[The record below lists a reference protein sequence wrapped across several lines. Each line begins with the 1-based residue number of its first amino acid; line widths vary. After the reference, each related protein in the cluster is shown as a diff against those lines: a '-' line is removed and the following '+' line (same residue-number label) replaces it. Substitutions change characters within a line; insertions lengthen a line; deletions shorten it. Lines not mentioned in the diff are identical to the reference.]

1 MKFIDLF
8 SNIFSEKKE
17 NKSSYLN
24 NILNLQTRN
33 ILEKFFKLQ
42 YLLPLKSNKEDEN
55 HWKGEM
61 LSAILSIL
69 TPSKEII
76 LSETL
81 KKFFNNNFENDF
93 KNCISILYPK
103 YENLINKKK
112 YLDLKKDIYNNYLTF
127 IDKLSKFLTV
137 NYKIN
142 KLQKEQLVQ
151 KQKENIKNFIN
162 SIW

>member
-1 MKFIDLF
+1 MK
-8 SNIFSEKKE
+8 KKE

-127 IDKLSKFLTV
+127 IDKLSKFLTA

>member
-1 MKFIDLF
+1 MK
-8 SNIFSEKKE
+8 KKE

-93 KNCISILYPK
+93 KSCISILYPK

-127 IDKLSKFLTV
+127 IDKLSKFLTA

>member
-127 IDKLSKFLTV
+127 IDKLSKFLTA